1 MKKTLQNLNLWMFLL
16 LVTLFISCSK
26 DDNTSPSDLTT
37 QLQTNVIVGTW
48 RVSAYSENGV
58 NKTSSFN
65 GYNFTFT
72 NSAAVSASNGI
83 VTVPGTWL
91 TGVEDSTPKLYLDFF
106 ASSGVFEEISEDWR
120 IQSVSSTSI
129 SLRHVSGGDGS
140 IDLLTFTKN

>member
-1 MKKTLQNLNLWMFLL
+1 MKKLLQSPKIWIILM
-16 LVTLFISCSK
+16 VAVVFIGCSK
-26 DDNTSPSDLTT
+26 DDNPSSSDLTS
-37 QLQTNVIVGTW
+37 QLQTNVIVGAW
-48 RVSAYSENGV
+48 RVSSYSENGL
-58 NKTSSFN
+58 NKTSNFT

-72 NSAAVSASNGI
+72 NSATVSATNGTI
-83 VTVPGTWL
+83 TVPGTWL
-91 TGVEDSTPKLYLDFF
+91 TGVDDSTPKLYLEFF